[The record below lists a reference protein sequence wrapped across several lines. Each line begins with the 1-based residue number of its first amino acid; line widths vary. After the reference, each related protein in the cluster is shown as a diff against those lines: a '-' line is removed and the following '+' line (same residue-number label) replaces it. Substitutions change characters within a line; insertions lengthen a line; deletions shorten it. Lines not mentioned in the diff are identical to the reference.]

1 MFLFSFPLIDYFLQ
15 NPDVRRT
22 VSSLTDLAPIA
33 LYRASTNLPVCPQ
46 QANLPWGQDGD
57 LPMQPWSSDE
67 RVCI

>member
-15 NPDVRRT
+15 NSDVSRM

-33 LYRASTNLPVCPQ
+33 LCRVSTNLLVYPQ
-46 QANLPWGQDGD
+46 QAKLPRGQDGD
-57 LPMQPWSSDE
+57 LSMQPWSSDE